1 MTCRG
6 SEYSVPSVT
15 VKGGF
20 VFNLPMYS
28 LKIFDLELLVL
39 QMSSWFK
46 LPGKSLG
53 RILEEDMSRKL
64 YSIFI
69 FFLVHLIFFFPLVL
83 MEVLVALA
91 CWWVDAR
98 MEAAQRN
105 ERQCGRELRL
115 THTHLEKHSKR
126 LRRHRGFWSL
136 PFLMPIPRTIF
147 TEWVI
152 QESFKLGLCFSQK
165 SALLIH

>member
-39 QMSSWFK
+39 QMSSRFK
-46 LPGKSLG
+46 LPDKSLG

-69 FFLVHLIFFFPLVL
+69 VFLVHLIFFFP
-83 MEVLVALA
+83 
-91 CWWVDAR
+91 WY
-98 MEAAQRN
+98 
-105 ERQCGRELRL
+105 
-115 THTHLEKHSKR
+115 
-126 LRRHRGFWSL
+126 
-136 PFLMPIPRTIF
+136 
-147 TEWVI
+147 
-152 QESFKLGLCFSQK
+152 
-165 SALLIH
+165 